1 MKKLK
6 LHDIRATANPS
17 FDTMTREI
25 GTYRDIVAAHLLVD
39 GGGDLA
45 SITPNR
51 KGSWYARFVF
61 HEQRFTYLLK
71 QRSSNVRDLALQIT
85 HERLWRITSQI
96 DRASMEVCDE

>member
-17 FDTMTREI
+17 LDTMKKEI
-25 GTYRDIVAAHLLVD
+25 RAYHDIIASYLISD

-51 KGSWYARFVF
+51 KGNWYSRFVF
-61 HEQRFTYLLK
+61 YEQRFTHLLK
-71 QRSSNVRDLALQIT
+71 QKPSNVLELALQII